1 MASGNLLGGR
11 VYPQTLRANS
21 SLACRRPSG
30 RQDSAELPVARPGL
44 PEIAGRQGAEQLLQG
59 GVRRRRGVEPD
70 RDERSDQCR
79 DLQE

>member
-11 VYPQTLRANS
+11 VYTQTLRANS

-30 RQDSAELPVARPGL
+30 PQDSAELPVARPGL

-59 GVRRRRGVEPD
+59 SVRRRGDVGPD
-70 RDERSDQCR
+70 RDERNDKCR